1 MTFTLPTTGSGPVMS
16 TKQWLEGAINAA
28 IEAAVSAAALGFVLY
43 GSVSAG
49 LAATQDG
56 EGFSVFTATGL
67 QLYAN
72 SAGVADLQ
80 GEIPL
85 ASTTT
90 ALAARITALEDQ
102 AFAESPIYETTAEG
116 IAATGEGDR
125 FRVENP
131 DAAIAY
137 DIYDH
142 DTGGVATFVTDI
154 PAGSALA
161 TKLTTSNALSELVGV
176 ATAARANIGAAS
188 ARDVTQLKA
197 RSLHRDGFA
206 GWADPVFDR
215 ESRIGG
221 GWKRDGTFHA
231 KGFGVGVLISTQN

>member
-1 MTFTLPTTGSGPVMS
+1 MTFTLPTTGSGPVLS
-16 TKQWLEGAINAA
+16 TKQWLEAAINAA
-28 IEAAVSAAALGFVLY
+28 IEAAVSAAALGFVLH

-125 FRVENP
+125 FRVENA

-142 DTGGVATFVTDI
+142 DPGGVASFVTDI
-154 PAGSALA
+154 PACPAP
-161 TKLTTSNALSELVGV
+161 
-176 ATAARANIGAAS
+176 RA
-188 ARDVTQLKA
+188 
-197 RSLHRDGFA
+197 
-206 GWADPVFDR
+206 
-215 ESRIGG
+215 
-221 GWKRDGTFHA
+221 
-231 KGFGVGVLISTQN
+231 ISTGMSGSSTEAVSSAVGRGRPISVPRCRRWTR